1 MRSGAVGYMGLT
13 AYLTVAV
20 GFISFCSVL
29 ARAQTAARETATS
42 TRPNFSGR
50 WSLDPALSSD
60 PSKAAFD
67 ATPDR
72 CGSRTGG
79 RRGRLGGFGGSVDGN
94 TGGAMTSD
102 ERTRLQELTN
112 QIKKSFGQLTI
123 SHSDP
128 TLTITDPQG
137 HTQLFQTDGSKDQHQ
152 LSSITAESTTHWDDA
167 HLVTEFALGSSRKL
181 VYTYTLVPRTDQM
194 VIRIR
199 LDATNRS
206 RAGPQEVML
215 VYSRAPER

>member
-1 MRSGAVGYMGLT
+1 MKLSSL
-13 AYLTVAV
+13 YLTVAV
-20 GFISFCSVL
+20 GFFSFCSVP
-29 ARAQTAARETATS
+29 ARAQTTAPGTATN

-67 ATPDR
+67 GTPDR
-72 CGSRTGG
+72 GRSRTGG
-79 RRGRLGGFGGSVDGN
+79 RRGGGFGGFGGSSGGN

-112 QIKKSFGQLTI
+112 QIKRSFAQLTI
-123 SHSDP
+123 SHSEL
-128 TLTITDPQG
+128 TLAITDPQD
-137 HTQLFQTDGSKDQHQ
+137 HTQLFQTDGIKDQHQ
-152 LSSITAESTTHWDDA
+152 LTSITAESTTHWDDT
-167 HLVTEFALGSSRKL
+167 HLVTEYALSSSRKL

-199 LDATNRS
+199 LDATSRS
-206 RAGPQEVML
+206 RAAPQEVML